1 MRPFKT
7 YAGGKCG
14 NGTFQTIINEI
25 PKIDVFV
32 EVFCGNCSISSKLK
46 PPAITVV
53 NDIDS
58 YVISQIPVPVSQSF
72 IIENLDWRDLLV
84 KYNSAAGRKL
94 YYFDP
99 PYLFTTRKSN
109 RPIYNYEWSMSDH
122 IKFVS
127 EVSVLK
133 TNCIISHY
141 PCDLYNTALHRWR
154 KVEYKSMTRAGMA
167 LEAIWMNY
175 PNPTTLQDYRYI
187 GLNYTDRQR
196 IKRKLART
204 LANIAKLPQL
214 ERSQL
219 LEQLY
224 DIVIRDTVANNVT
237 PSNTCTIEQL

>member
-25 PKIDVFV
+25 PKIDLFV

-46 PPAITVV
+46 PPPITVV

-72 IIENLDWRDLLV
+72 IIENLDWRDLIV
-84 KYNSAAGRKL
+84 KYASTAGRKL

-99 PYLFTTRKSN
+99 PYLFSSRKSN

-122 IKFVS
+122 IKFLSV
-127 EVSVLK
+127 VSVLK

-141 PCDLYNTALHRWR
+141 PCDLYDTALINWR
-154 KVEYKSMTRAGMA
+154 KVEYRSMTRAGMA
-167 LEAIWMNY
+167 LECIWMNY
-175 PNPTTLQDYRYI
+175 PSPTTLQDYRYI

-204 LANIAKLPQL
+204 LATIAKLPQL

-224 DIVIRDTVANNVT
+224 VATSPIAFNNNVT
-237 PSNTCTIEQL
+237 YR